1 MLKHIPKGFVTRLRY
16 ENSDFDHF
24 CKQHGN
30 VTSNVLKEIISG
42 TYLEEDEELSKTTIK
57 TSTYLD
63 CEIYDIKF
71 SVENYLTKLK
81 NLIQEALSVIG
92 ISEEDVVSIHS
103 EYGNLEFVVCYE
115 RPETAAEK
123 SERLR
128 KIKIRAK
135 LYAFSSVIQKYY
147 KEWYSEQIEQERLAK
162 IAKNQKQ
169 LEELEKRQ
177 AELQK
182 QIDSLKSGE

>member
-30 VTSNVLKEIISG
+30 VSSTVLKEIISG
-42 TYLEEDEELSKTTIK
+42 TFLEVTEELSKTTINS
-57 TSTYLD
+57 TTYLD
-63 CEIYDIKF
+63 CEIYDIKS
-71 SVENYLTKLK
+71 SVESYLTKLK

-103 EYGNLEFVVCYE
+103 ECGNLEFTVCYE
-115 RPETAAEK
+115 RPETYAEK

-135 LYAFSSVIQKYY
+135 LYAFSSLIQTYY
-147 KEWYSEQIEQERLAK
+147 NGWYSEQIEQERLAK
-162 IAKNQKQ
+162 IAKNEKQ
-169 LEELEKRQ
+169 VKELEKRQ